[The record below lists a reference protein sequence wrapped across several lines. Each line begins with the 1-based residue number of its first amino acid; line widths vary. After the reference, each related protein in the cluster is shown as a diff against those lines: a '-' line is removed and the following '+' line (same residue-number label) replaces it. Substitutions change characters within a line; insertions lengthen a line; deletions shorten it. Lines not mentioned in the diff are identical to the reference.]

1 MEKIATPEKYSARLD
16 LQFTLIDLL
25 RTISGLKLFMFKM
38 PDNIP
43 KSAKSTFLTRLRKN
57 NWNVSEQTILSSD
70 HSDRVSHTVRLF
82 FGYHK
87 NDNATT
93 TQQRFQVPD
102 TPRMPNEFGSI
113 LYPNFDVAE
122 HAVPYISE
130 TYSPSKRKS
139 IECQE
144 NQQSSY

>member
-1 MEKIATPEKYSARLD
+1 
-16 LQFTLIDLL
+16 
-25 RTISGLKLFMFKM
+25 M

-43 KSAKSTFLTRLRKN
+43 KLAKSTFLTRLRKN

-82 FGYHK
+82 FGYQK

-102 TPRMPNEFGSI
+102 TPRMPNDFGSI

-122 HAVPYISE
+122 HAVPYIGDIF
-130 TYSPSKRKS
+130 S
-139 IECQE
+139 IKTQIDRVPREPAVE
-144 NQQSSY
+144 LLV

>member
-1 MEKIATPEKYSARLD
+1 
-16 LQFTLIDLL
+16 
-25 RTISGLKLFMFKM
+25 M

-57 NWNVSEQTILSSD
+57 NWNVLEQTILSLD

-82 FGYHK
+82 FGHHK

-93 TQQRFQVPD
+93 TQQHFQVPD
-102 TPRMPNEFGSI
+102 TPRMPKDFGSI

-122 HAVPYISE
+122 HAVTYIGMVVFK
-130 TYSPSKRKS
+130 YSTIKS
-139 IECQE
+139 TQ
-144 NQQSSY
+144 Y